1 MAKKIKN
8 ENEKN
13 DGNTKALPS
22 MENVTQLHFFKPP
35 VPLTDLQKYKSEL
48 ESILRKTE
56 LELGDVDFFMMT
68 DAQRRRL
75 LGSGIRRLGF
85 IVKTG
90 EMIQNFPEFKPSFV
104 DEENFENLV
113 TEILETRAIT
123 VTLEQQ
129 LRIYTDV
136 LLLAG
141 DEAYKLSL
149 MYYASVRDAA
159 RRGVPGAQA
168 IFRVLQAFF
177 RRGKRTGEEPTIPEL
192 ERDVHALLQHRK
204 DGKIVIE
211 GAAKHT
217 TAGELEIVD
226 ETAKPKGAFK
236 ETVQGTVCTQCGAEN
251 VDHARF
257 CIQCGKQLIN

>member
-1 MAKKIKN
+1 MAKKKQTEI
-8 ENEKN
+8 EKN
-13 DGNTKALPS
+13 DRDIEQFLKTNDANAPHYFKA
-22 MENVTQLHFFKPP
+22 P
-35 VPLTDLQKYKSEL
+35 VPLADLRKF
-48 ESILRKTE
+48 KTE
-56 LELGDVDFFMMT
+56 LEDILHKTECELGDVDFQLMT

-75 LGSGIRRLGF
+75 MGSGIRRLGF

-90 EMIQNFPEFKPSFV
+90 EMIQNFPDYKPPFLDVS
-104 DEENFENLV
+104 DFEDLV

-123 VTLEQQ
+123 VCLEQL

-168 IFRVLQAFF
+168 VFRVLQAFF